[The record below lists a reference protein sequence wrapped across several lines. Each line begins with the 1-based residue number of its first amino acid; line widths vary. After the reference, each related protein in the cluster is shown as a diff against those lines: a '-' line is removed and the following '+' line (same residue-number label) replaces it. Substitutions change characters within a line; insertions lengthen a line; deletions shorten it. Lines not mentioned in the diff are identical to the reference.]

1 MCDGSLPY
9 FHSHCKEEAIFSKA
23 HIHKKVSPLPQMHSK
38 GCTILPL
45 GNDISPGTN
54 DLCICADI
62 GKFVAVDL
70 N

>member
-1 MCDGSLPY
+1 MMVLSL
-9 FHSHCKEEAIFSKA
+9 IFT
-23 HIHKKVSPLPQMHSK
+23 HTVKKKPISARHTYTKKQALLPQMHSK